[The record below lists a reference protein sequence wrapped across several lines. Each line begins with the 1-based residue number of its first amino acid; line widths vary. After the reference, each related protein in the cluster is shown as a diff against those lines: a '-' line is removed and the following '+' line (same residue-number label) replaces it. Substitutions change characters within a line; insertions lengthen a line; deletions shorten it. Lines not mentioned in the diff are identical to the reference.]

1 VVLTRILFLFTVC
14 NIIVLSAGVG
24 GAVREKSGCACVD
37 LLRSPVLLGDISR
50 SAGMISD
57 CIRGFL
63 PINARTLSGVTRR
76 TGAGERRRIRT
87 AGSLR
92 IETFEGSRPRLR
104 RTRQV
109 WVLNHPGSLGRG
121 FSGNGE
127 SANVSLPTRGRRRK
141 VQCKFPESGFCVA
154 FGLSR
159 GFEHTSTAPAGAS
172 GFLRR

>member
-1 VVLTRILFLFTVC
+1 MFAPSLSHCGNQKLKLRTSRVGKYRHHLLTPSRFVFGNPRSDLI
-14 NIIVLSAGVG
+14 G
-24 GAVREKSGCACVD
+24 RKSGSKK
-37 LLRSPVLLGDISR
+37 LR
-50 SAGMISD
+50 AQNA
-57 CIRGFL
+57 L
-63 PINARTLSGVTRR
+63 PGESQCPGRPSGSGPRNAMTLSGVTRR
-76 TGAGERRRIRT
+76 TGAGERRRIQT

-141 VQCKFPESGFCVA
+141 EQCKLPESGFWRRIWA
-154 FGLSR
+154 FEGL
-159 GFEHTSTAPAGAS
+159 
-172 GFLRR
+172 